1 MQANPVFKPTTSQ
14 SGYQSSVPVTVYREL
29 ATELQSAQA
38 KLSFFQL
45 QNEQLTKQNQM
56 LLQEFEAI
64 AKSTDRVQAIL
75 TQSNLPESKLSEVL
89 AGIRTASQINPAPLR
104 NNSQS
109 QGRPPIVKSR
119 PANKPAATQS
129 SPRKVAVQQTTNA
142 IQEAISRARQLAT
155 KSAPQTSNEPNLNP
169 NLNLNLNETLYYDSS
184 FAVFDAS
191 ASAPMPK
198 LLPKLEI
205 REEVSSRPLRTESGE
220 DPKESAGLSGW
231 VLTFTIVTIVLTSF
245 GAGYLLM
252 RPFVK

>member
-14 SGYQSSVPVTVYREL
+14 SGYQTSQSGYQASVPVTVYREL
-29 ATELQSAQA
+29 AAELQSAQA

-64 AKSTDRVQAIL
+64 AQSTDRVQAIL

-89 AGIRTASQINPAPLR
+89 AGIRTSSQINTATSR
-104 NNSQS
+104 NPQP
-109 QGRPPIVKSR
+109 QGRPPAAKPR
-119 PANKPAATQS
+119 PVDKPATQA
-129 SPRKVAVQQTTNA
+129 SPRKAAVQQTTNA

-155 KSAPQTSNEPNLNP
+155 ESPHQNP
-169 NLNLNLNETLYYDSS
+169 DETMGGETLYYDSS
-184 FAVFDAS
+184 FATFDAPVS
-191 ASAPMPK
+191 TQVPTSKA
-198 LLPKLEI
+198 LPKLEI
-205 REEVSSRPLRTESGE
+205 REEVSSRPLRTESIE
-220 DPKESAGLSGW
+220 ESKESTGLSGW
-231 VLTFTIVTIVLTSF
+231 VLTLTIVAIVLTSF